1 MKIDQL
7 NVSFVEASVNKP
19 RQIEFTVGDVWL
31 DENEIIAMF
40 KVIREERLND
50 DWKDKACNKWLE
62 EHNRYTYKLIAKHIG
77 TIHNLLLTDA
87 QVSYIE
93 KLLNHET
100 RKV

>member
-19 RQIEFTVGDVWL
+19 RQIEFMVGDVWL

-40 KVIREERLND
+40 KVIREERPDD

-62 EHNRYTYKLIAKHIG
+62 EHNRYSYKLIIKHIG